1 VLLLHGLLDYLPGP
15 GFVLVV
21 GGAVGGGAL
30 DRGKPLADGGGHDVD
45 DAAAL
50 LLQGGV
56 EVYSPFP

>member
-1 VLLLHGLLDYLPGP
+1 
-15 GFVLVV
+15 LV
-21 GGAVGGGAL
+21 GAVGGGAL